1 MKPSEFKKIIKEAVK
16 EAFQEEFKEIL
27 MEAVKSPK
35 GTSTGTGYGTVTET
49 YAQPKINNPKQLTP
63 SERQA
68 MFGGIMNEMQNGGIA
83 NTNSIPFR
91 PTGPVDPV
99 NGSLPEGEVGLD
111 MIMGLMNNK

>member
-27 MEAVKSPK
+27 MEAVRSPK
-35 GTSTGTGYGTVTET
+35 STGYGTVTET
-49 YAQPKINNPKQLTP
+49 YAQPHINNPKKLTP

-68 MFGGIMNEMQNGGIA
+68 MFGGLIGEMQNGGIA
-83 NTNSIPFR
+83 NTNSIPFN

-99 NGSLPEGEVGLD
+99 NGALPEDEVGVDL
-111 MIMGLMNNK
+111 IMGLLNK

>member
-1 MKPSEFKKIIKEAVK
+1 MKPSEFKKIIKDAVK
-16 EAFQEEFKEIL
+16 EAFQEELKEIL
-27 MEAVKSPK
+27 LEAVKSPK
-35 GTSTGTGYGTVTET
+35 SIVTESRDT
-49 YAQPKINNPKQLTP
+49 YAQPHIEKPKKLTP
-63 SERQA
+63 SERQS
-68 MFGGIMNEMQNGGIA
+68 MFGGILNEMQNGGVA

>member
-27 MEAVKSPK
+27 MEAVRSPK
-35 GTSTGTGYGTVTET
+35 SIVTESKDT
-49 YAQPKINNPKQLTP
+49 YAQLHVEKPKKLTP
-63 SERQA
+63 AERQA
-68 MFGGIMNEMQNGGIA
+68 MFGGLIGEMQNGGVA

-111 MIMGLMNNK
+111 MIMGLMNSK

>member
-27 MEAVKSPK
+27 MEAVRSPK
-35 GTSTGTGYGTVTET
+35 SIVTESKDT
-49 YAQPKINNPKQLTP
+49 YAQPYIEKPKKLTP
-63 SERQA
+63 SERQS
-68 MFGGIMNEMQNGGIA
+68 MFGGILGEMQNGGVA
-83 NTNSIPFR
+83 NTNNIPFR

>member
-27 MEAVKSPK
+27 MEAVRSPK
-35 GTSTGTGYGTVTET
+35 SIMTESRDT
-49 YAQPKINNPKQLTP
+49 YAQPHIEKPKKLTP

-68 MFGGIMNEMQNGGIA
+68 MFGGILNEMQNGGVA

-111 MIMGLMNNK
+111 MIMGLMNTK

>member
-1 MKPSEFKKIIKEAVK
+1 MKPSEFKKIIKDAVK
-16 EAFQEEFKEIL
+16 EAFQEELKEIL
-27 MEAVKSPK
+27 LEAVKSPK
-35 GTSTGTGYGTVTET
+35 SIVTESRDT
-49 YAQPKINNPKQLTP
+49 YAQPHIKKPKKLTP
-63 SERQA
+63 SERQS
-68 MFGGIMNEMQNGGIA
+68 MFGGILNEMQNGGVA

>member
-27 MEAVKSPK
+27 MEAVRSPK
-35 GTSTGTGYGTVTET
+35 SIMTESRDT
-49 YAQPKINNPKQLTP
+49 YAQPHIEKPKKLTP

-68 MFGGIMNEMQNGGIA
+68 MFGGILNEMQNGGVA

-111 MIMGLMNNK
+111 MIMGLMNGK

>member
-1 MKPSEFKKIIKEAVK
+1 MKPSEFKQIIKEAVK

-27 MEAVKSPK
+27 MEAVRSPK
-35 GTSTGTGYGTVTET
+35 GTGYGTVTET
-49 YAQPKINNPKQLTP
+49 YAQPHISNPKKLNP
-63 SERQA
+63 AERQA
-68 MFGGIMNEMQNGGIA
+68 MFGGIIGEMQNGGIA

>member
-27 MEAVKSPK
+27 MEAVRSPK
-35 GTSTGTGYGTVTET
+35 GTGYGTVTET
-49 YAQPKINNPKQLTP
+49 YAQPHINNPKKLTP

>member
-27 MEAVKSPK
+27 MEAVRSPK
-35 GTSTGTGYGTVTET
+35 SIVTESKDT
-49 YAQPKINNPKQLTP
+49 YAQPHVEKPKKLTP

-68 MFGGIMNEMQNGGIA
+68 MFGGIMNEMQNGGVA

-99 NGSLPEGEVGLD
+99 NGSLPEGEIGLD
-111 MIMGLMNNK
+111 MIMGLMNSK